1 MGTGSEGKTLGNNGI
16 VLIPKPQNIGTELV
30 PMYRCR
36 LVQIASADQC
46 YQVNVHVVGF
56 ALGTDASDGGFELQR
71 NYDLELMNK
80 RPREQQLFGN
90 NNGNSQISSIDFL
103 QQRSV
108 STGLG
113 LSLDNA
119 KKILGMSI
127 SRKKDGSI
135 TLSQEKYIG
144 KVLERFRIND
154 EKTKPRNTPLGSHFK
169 LTKDQS
175 PRTEEERTEMAK
187 VPYASAV
194 GSLMYAMVCTRPDIA
209 YAVGVVS
216 RFMSDPGKERWEAV
230 KWLLRYLKGTSSLGL
245 CFKGKDTILRGYS
258 DADLG
263 GCKKTLVSSGESS
276 FVAGLVE
283 DELERELRRQDAEI
297 DRFMK
302 IQADRLRQAIMEKVQ
317 TNQLQL
323 ISHVQ
328 DKFIQ
333 KLREKE
339 TEVENINRKNIEL
352 ELQVEQF
359 AMEAGTW
366 QQRAKHNEN
375 LITTLQYDLEQVY
388 NNSKHIKD
396 GKEGCG
402 DSEVDDTASCCN
414 GRAIDFHLLCKNN
427 TGMKEMM
434 TCKACKVNEVCMLL
448 LPCKHLCLCK
458 ECESKVSMCPLCR
471 GSKYIGMEV
480 YM

>member
-1 MGTGSEGKTLGNNGI
+1 MAMPEHHQFHSYLQQQQQQQSKSFRGVFNNMEAPI
-16 VLIPKPQNIGTELV
+16 AASISYMNNDQPQHPPYIPQF
-30 PMYRCR
+30 
-36 LVQIASADQC
+36 
-46 YQVNVHVVGF
+46 HVVGF
-56 ALGTDASDGGFELQR
+56 APGTDASDGGFELQR

-113 LSLDNA
+113 LSLDN
-119 KKILGMSI
+119 G
-127 SRKKDGSI
+127 R
-135 TLSQEKYIG
+135 
-144 KVLERFRIND
+144 
-154 EKTKPRNTPLGSHFK
+154 
-169 LTKDQS
+169 
-175 PRTEEERTEMAK
+175 
-187 VPYASAV
+187 
-194 GSLMYAMVCTRPDIA
+194 
-209 YAVGVVS
+209 
-216 RFMSDPGKERWEAV
+216 
-230 KWLLRYLKGTSSLGL
+230 
-245 CFKGKDTILRGYS
+245 
-258 DADLG
+258 
-263 GCKKTLVSSGESS
+263 LVSSGESS
-276 FVAGLVE
+276 LVAGLVE
-283 DELERELRRQDAEI
+283 DELEHELRRQDAEI

-352 ELQVEQF
+352 ELQVEQL

-375 LITTLQYDLEQVY
+375 LIITLQYDLEQVY
-388 NNSKHIKD
+388 NNNKQIKD

-427 TGMKEMM
+427 NGMREMM
-434 TCKACKVNEVCMLL
+434 RCKVCKVNEVCMLL